1 MQPQKK
7 GMLQILPDR
16 QMEKNV
22 VKDVLR
28 QCLALVRLVDFG
40 TQLVPYRDFR
50 AGGIMFIQ
58 FRDF

>member
-1 MQPQKK
+1 
-7 GMLQILPDR
+7 
-16 QMEKNV
+16 MEKNV